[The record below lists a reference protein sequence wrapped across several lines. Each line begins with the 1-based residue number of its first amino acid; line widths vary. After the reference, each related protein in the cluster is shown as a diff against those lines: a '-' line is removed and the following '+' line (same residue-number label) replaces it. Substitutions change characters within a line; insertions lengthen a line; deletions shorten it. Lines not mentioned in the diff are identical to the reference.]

1 MANTYFFGFVAI
13 VAIAGLLFTFIK
25 DRRNAQNEAS
35 IHAEWEGS
43 AFLQS
48 NVCTKK
54 LSDKIVIGF
63 WWRFYPIVCYE

>member
-35 IHAEWEGS
+35 IHAE
-43 AFLQS
+43 
-48 NVCTKK
+48 
-54 LSDKIVIGF
+54 
-63 WWRFYPIVCYE
+63 